1 MHFPTLPKRWRL
13 QAGGGASA
21 EAKKPPKS
29 NTSSSRVTSPRKTN
43 PNPIKLNRS
52 VSFSSDPVF
61 KVPAQPPAV
70 PLFSSGRLSSS
81 RSSSRLPSFE
91 ATTTSAASTTESPCP
106 NCQFQRQDWKS
117 QSLMDLQKQ
126 QPRSRSNSLVRLA
139 GGGVGPPTTSSA
151 RGCDP
156 PNTSLLSSNI
166 SCSNNNNNA
175 NTATIFSN
183 NLRSN
188 SWRNLSLIGG
198 HSSSAGGQ
206 TNHDHSGQPTI
217 PGAHH

>member
-1 MHFPTLPKRWRL
+1 
-13 QAGGGASA
+13 
-21 EAKKPPKS
+21 
-29 NTSSSRVTSPRKTN
+29 
-43 PNPIKLNRS
+43 
-52 VSFSSDPVF
+52 
-61 KVPAQPPAV
+61 
-70 PLFSSGRLSSS
+70 
-81 RSSSRLPSFE
+81 
-91 ATTTSAASTTESPCP
+91 
-106 NCQFQRQDWKS
+106 
-117 QSLMDLQKQ
+117 MDLQKQ

-139 GGGVGPPTTSSA
+139 GGGGGGVGPPTTSSSA

-156 PNTSLLSSNI
+156 PTTSLLSSN
-166 SCSNNNNNA
+166 NNNNNG

-198 HSSSAGGQ
+198 HSSSGGQ

>member
-1 MHFPTLPKRWRL
+1 
-13 QAGGGASA
+13 
-21 EAKKPPKS
+21 
-29 NTSSSRVTSPRKTN
+29 
-43 PNPIKLNRS
+43 
-52 VSFSSDPVF
+52 
-61 KVPAQPPAV
+61 
-70 PLFSSGRLSSS
+70 
-81 RSSSRLPSFE
+81 
-91 ATTTSAASTTESPCP
+91 
-106 NCQFQRQDWKS
+106 
-117 QSLMDLQKQ
+117 MDLQKQ

-156 PNTSLLSSNI
+156 PTTSLLSSNI
-166 SCSNNNNNA
+166 SCNNNNNNA

>member
-1 MHFPTLPKRWRL
+1 M
-13 QAGGGASA
+13 A

-29 NTSSSRVTSPRKTN
+29 NTTRVTSPRKTN

-61 KVPAQPPAV
+61 KVPAQPP
-70 PLFSSGRLSSS
+70 LFSSGRLSAS
-81 RSSSRLPSFE
+81 RSSSRLPPFE
-91 ATTTSAASTTESPCP
+91 VTTAASTASTESPCP
-106 NCQFQRQDWKS
+106 NCQFQRQDWRS
-117 QSLMDLQKQ
+117 QSLMDLQK

-139 GGGVGPPTTSSA
+139 GGGGGGGPPTTSSA

-156 PNTSLLSSNI
+156 TSLSS
-166 SCSNNNNNA
+166 SNNNNNA

-198 HSSSAGGQ
+198 HSGGQ

>member
-1 MHFPTLPKRWRL
+1 
-13 QAGGGASA
+13 
-21 EAKKPPKS
+21 
-29 NTSSSRVTSPRKTN
+29 
-43 PNPIKLNRS
+43 
-52 VSFSSDPVF
+52 
-61 KVPAQPPAV
+61 
-70 PLFSSGRLSSS
+70 
-81 RSSSRLPSFE
+81 
-91 ATTTSAASTTESPCP
+91 
-106 NCQFQRQDWKS
+106 
-117 QSLMDLQKQ
+117 MDLQK

-139 GGGVGPPTTSSA
+139 GGGGGGPPTTSSA

-156 PNTSLLSSNI
+156 TSLS
-166 SCSNNNNNA
+166 SNNNNNSNA

>member
-1 MHFPTLPKRWRL
+1 M
-13 QAGGGASA
+13 A

-29 NTSSSRVTSPRKTN
+29 NTTRVTSPRKTN

-61 KVPAQPPAV
+61 KVPAQPPA
-70 PLFSSGRLSSS
+70 PLFSSGRLSAS
-81 RSSSRLPSFE
+81 RSSSRLPPFE
-91 ATTTSAASTTESPCP
+91 VTTASTASTESPCP
-106 NCQFQRQDWKS
+106 NCQFQRQDWRS
-117 QSLMDLQKQ
+117 QSLMDLQK

-139 GGGVGPPTTSSA
+139 GGGGGGPPTTSSA

-156 PNTSLLSSNI
+156 TSLSS
-166 SCSNNNNNA
+166 SSNNNNA

-198 HSSSAGGQ
+198 HSGGQ